1 MLQRGRGADADA
13 LASRWTI
20 KARCTVKSDIRHWSN
35 ARGDGKLFSVNLLD
49 ETVRPCQAFV
59 VVKES
64 GLLTMRSQGEIKAT
78 GFNEEVDNLYPMFEE
93 GKVYFISKV
102 GSLAPD
108 GDWV

>member
-1 MLQRGRGADADA
+1 
-13 LASRWTI
+13 
-20 KARCTVKSDIRHWSN
+20 
-35 ARGDGKLFSVNLLD
+35 
-49 ETVRPCQAFV
+49 
-59 VVKES
+59 
-64 GLLTMRSQGEIKAT
+64 MRSQGEIKAT